1 MLGASVLA
9 AREPLLRGEPPTL
22 APSWRDPAFDLVL
35 RPLHALRT
43 AATLRAERLRDLTL
57 RQCLALGFAA
67 LVGLLALVA
76 WLERP
81 GA

>member
-1 MLGASVLA
+1 M
-9 AREPLLRGEPPTL
+9 
-22 APSWRDPAFDLVL
+22 L